1 MKHLFKS
8 ILRGGLLIAMPLLLT
23 SCDGLFGSFDNPLEG
38 DPTSVNNG
46 NETPSTDET
55 TPTSTP
61 YATNEYK
68 KYTLNADNSITPS
81 KETAPYPP
89 SVITD
94 ETNVQNWE
102 GWYVVSADATISNS
116 IILNNNT
123 YLILCDGA
131 TLTVNGNITKS
142 GDYGLYIY
150 GQSEGT
156 GRLVVTYAG
165 HALSGLTCLDVHG
178 GDISVESTLVGG
190 YAAVFNTP
198 INMYGGKLTA
208 QSTAA
213 NGYGIHTDNHV
224 INVYGGDIVAKSN
237 GNGVPTCLAINLGS
251 QELTVYG
258 GTVKASSNLYAIAG
272 WIKSGKSGIK
282 FYGTDTEDSWGDGT
296 SYPTATQVKA
306 DGTGPLDKKYVKAE

>member
-1 MKHLFKS
+1 M
-8 ILRGGLLIAMPLLLT
+8 AMPLLLT

-46 NETPSTDET
+46 NKTPSTDET
-55 TPTSTP
+55 TPTS

-68 KYTLNADNSITPS
+68 EYTLNADYSITPS
-81 KETAPYPP
+81 KKTAPSSP

-94 ETNVQNWE
+94 QTTAQNWK

-116 IILNNNT
+116 ITLIGNT

-142 GDYGLYIY
+142 GDSGLYIY
-150 GQSEGT
+150 GQSAGT
-156 GRLVVTYAG
+156 GKLVVTYG
-165 HALSGLTCLDVHG
+165 GDALSGLTCLDVHG
-178 GDISVESTLVGG
+178 GDISVESSTDN

-198 INMYGGKLTA
+198 IQMYGGKLTA
-208 QSTAA
+208 QSTATK
-213 NGYGIHTDNHV
+213 GYGINTNCF

-237 GNGVPTCLAINLGS
+237 GNGVPTCLAIYLQSG

-272 WIKSGKSGIK
+272 KVKSGKSGIK
-282 FYGTDTEDSWGDGT
+282 FYGTDTEGSWGDGT
-296 SYPTATQVKA
+296 SYPEATQVKG
-306 DGTGPLDKKYVKAE
+306 DGTGPLGPLDKKYVKAE

>member
-1 MKHLFKS
+1 MAL
-8 ILRGGLLIAMPLLLT
+8 PLLLT

-46 NETPSTDET
+46 NETPSNDE
-55 TPTSTP
+55 PTSTPTP

-68 KYTLNADNSITPS
+68 KYTLNADYSITPS
-81 KETAPYPP
+81 KETAPYSP

-94 ETNVQNWE
+94 KTTPQSWE

-116 IILNNNT
+116 IILNDNT

-165 HALSGLTCLDVHG
+165 HALAGLTCLDVHG
-178 GDISVESTLVGG
+178 GDISVESSTGG
-190 YAAVFNTP
+190 YAAVYNTP
-198 INMYGGKLTA
+198 IQMYGGKLTA

-213 NGYGIHTDNHV
+213 NGYGINTNYV

-237 GNGVPTCLAINLGS
+237 GTDVPTCLAIYLQSG

-258 GTVKASSNLYAIAG
+258 GTVKASSNKYAIAG
-272 WIKSGKSGIK
+272 KVKSGKSGIK

-296 SYPTATQVKA
+296 SHPTAYQVSA